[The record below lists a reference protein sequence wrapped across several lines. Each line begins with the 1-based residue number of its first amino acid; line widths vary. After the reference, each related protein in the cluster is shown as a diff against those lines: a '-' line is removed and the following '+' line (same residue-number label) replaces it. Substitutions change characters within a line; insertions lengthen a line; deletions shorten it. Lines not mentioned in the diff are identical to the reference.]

1 VRGAAR
7 CLGAVALAGAAGL
20 AAPSIVGAGTM
31 QETQP
36 HHVATRGLIAKWTKS
51 HGELRKTIPIAN
63 RPGRRTRS
71 VLSVALPRVKRGDR
85 IRFNGEVAL
94 STTCVT
100 PSPHCIG
107 RRYRFDPHLR
117 AQIVIGKRRR
127 AAGRRT
133 RAISRAVKLTCGQS
147 RPTRNHHCPLVI
159 GRGSVVIDRRRSLPC
174 PPSRCRMNMVVDAHH
189 RRARGG
195 EVVVVGWDLLDGS
208 IDQGKARLNAAVSRH
223 GTEIVTRTRSTKH
236 RRVRRLPTPSHK
248 DPRVVYSRR
257 LKGLQ
262 AGDVLLIRARQRTHI
277 KRLPYYI
284 GSKVVVSTGPR
295 ARRSRPLTRR
305 IVSRS
310 GTATEVNGF
319 NCTLGPSAFRNPCLT
334 RKAGLALIKRTP
346 RRQGGGSRP
355 LFVNL
360 VSWGFPKPE
369 QERLASYPPLRVIR
383 GGGLTVRWLRV
394 RSGRGPG
401 SG

>member
-1 VRGAAR
+1 MRGAAGG
-7 CLGAVALAGAAGL
+7 LGAVALAGCAAGL
-20 AAPSIVGAGTM
+20 AAPSIVGAGMT

-36 HHVATRGLIAKWTKS
+36 HHVATRGLIAKWTKA
-51 HGELRKTIPIAN
+51 HGELRETVPIAK

-94 STTCVT
+94 STTCFT
-100 PSPHCIG
+100 PAPHCIG

-117 AQIVIGKRRR
+117 AQIVIGKRPR

-133 RAISRAVKLTCGQS
+133 RAISRAVKLTCEQS

-159 GRGSVVIDRRRSLPC
+159 ARGSVVIDRRRSLPC
-174 PPSRCRMNMVVDAHH
+174 PPRGCRMNMVVDAHH

-195 EVVVVGWDLLDGS
+195 EVVVVGWDLLDGH

-223 GTEIVTRTRSTKH
+223 GTEIAKRTRSTKH
-236 RRVRRLPTPSHK
+236 RRVRRLPASVAHK

-257 LKGLQ
+257 LEGLQ

-284 GSKVVVSTGPR
+284 GSKVVVSTRPR
-295 ARRSRPLTRR
+295 ARRPDPLTRR

-310 GTATEVNGF
+310 GTATEINGF

-334 RKAGLALIKRTP
+334 RKAGLALIERTP
-346 RRQGGGSRP
+346 RRPGGGSRP

-360 VSWGFPKPE
+360 VSWGVPKTA

-383 GGGLTVRWLRV
+383 GGGLTVRWLRA
-394 RSGRGPG
+394 RP
-401 SG
+401 